1 MILRNYK
8 GKSRSVGK
16 QQVKS
21 HFLLHSVKKI
31 SKDFPILREARREV
45 LEDLMDIQNAELVL
59 SWIKSGK
66 VNIKIK
72 NVRLPSPFS
81 MNLIL
86 QGHSDLIRIEDKQD
100 FLKRMHELHKKALW
114 AKDEDVEMFEVK

>member
-1 MILRNYK
+1 
-8 GKSRSVGK
+8 
-16 QQVKS
+16 
-21 HFLLHSVKKI
+21 
-31 SKDFPILREARREV
+31 
-45 LEDLMDIQNAELVL
+45 MDIQNAELVL

-100 FLKRMHELHKKALW
+100 FLKRMHELHKKALL